1 MVFFNSAS
9 PFNFFDVLSLL
20 GGLALFLYGMNL
32 MGEALEKKAGGKLK
46 TILATFTSN
55 PFKAF
60 ILGLAVT
67 AVIQSSSATTVM
79 VVGFVNSGIMTLRQ
93 AIGVIMGANLG
104 TSVTSW
110 LLSLAGI
117 DGDSF
122 LIQLMKPDSFTPV
135 LAFIAIIIIMVFKNN
150 SKKLDTASIF
160 IGFAILMYGMDFMS
174 GAVSGLKEVDG
185 FAEMLT
191 LFENP
196 ILGVLAGAVLTA
208 IIQSSSASVGILQ
221 ALSLTGTI
229 SYASA
234 LPIIMGQNIGTCVT
248 AMISSFGA
256 NKNAKR
262 AAVVHLCFNVIGTV
276 FWLIVYMLITTIF
289 RITFFETHYVD
300 PLAIAILHTVFNIL
314 SILIQAPFIRQLEK
328 LACLII
334 KDGKSKGD
342 EDFELLDERLLSTPT
357 IAIERSRMVAIKM
370 AETSVKTL
378 KQSFDLLF
386 DYNEKGALAV
396 RAGEDK
402 TDKYEDSLGTYL
414 VRVSSKSMSE
424 ADSHEVSKLLHM
436 IGDFERIGDHAVN
449 IVESADEAKNKGLSF
464 SDEAKKEI
472 SIMIDAVK
480 EILDLSLEA
489 FKNNDLEKAYAVE
502 PLEDVVDMLKL
513 KLKSSHVSRLRKNE
527 CTIEMGF
534 IHSDLLTNLERV
546 SDHCS
551 NIAACMIEIAHNSFE
566 MHGYINTLN
575 KDHNNIYTERYA
587 HYSEKYSIKELS

>member
-1 MVFFNSAS
+1 MDFFSS
-9 PFNFFDVLSLL
+9 SGSFNFFNVLSLL

-46 TILATFTSN
+46 TILANFTSN

-60 ILGLAVT
+60 ILGLGVT
-67 AVIQSSSATTVM
+67 AIIQSSSATTVM

-110 LLSLAGI
+110 ILSLTGI
-117 DGDSF
+117 DGESF
-122 LIQLMKPDSFTPV
+122 LIQLLKPDSFTPV
-135 LAFIAIIIIMVFKNN
+135 IAFIAIIMIMLFKNN
-150 SKKLDTASIF
+150 SKRLDTAAIF

-174 GAVSGLKEVDG
+174 GAVSGLKDVPQ
-185 FAEMLT
+185 FAKMLT

-196 ILGVLAGAVLTA
+196 VLGVLAGAILTA

-229 SYASA
+229 SFASA

-262 AAVVHLCFNVIGTV
+262 AAVVHLCFNTIGSIV
-276 FWLIVYMLITTIF
+276 WLLVYSVATALF
-289 RITFFETHYVD
+289 NITFFEENYVD
-300 PLAIAILHTVFNIL
+300 PLSIAILHSVFNIL
-314 SILIQAPFIRQLEK
+314 SIAIQAPFIRQLEK

-334 KDGKSKGD
+334 RDGKSQGD
-342 EDFELLDERLLSTPT
+342 EVFELLDERLLSTPT
-357 IAIERSRMVAIKM
+357 IAIERSRMVAVKM
-370 AETSVKTL
+370 AETAVKTL
-378 KQSFDLLF
+378 KHSLDVLF
-386 DYNEKGALAV
+386 DYTEKEAIAV

-414 VRVSSKSMSE
+414 VRVSSKNMSE

-449 IVESADEAKNKGLSF
+449 IVESADEVRTKGLDF
-464 SDEAKKEI
+464 SGEAKKEL
-472 SIMIDAVK
+472 SVMINAVK
-480 EILDLSLEA
+480 EILDLSLDA
-489 FKNNDLEKAYAVE
+489 FKNNDIAKAYSVE
-502 PLEDVVDMLKL
+502 PLEEVVDTLKL
-513 KLKSSHVSRLRKNE
+513 QLKASHVNRLRKNE

-534 IHSDLLTNLERV
+534 VHSDLLTNLERV

-551 NIAACMIEIAHNSFE
+551 NVAACMIEIANNSFD
-566 MHGYINTLN
+566 MHGYIDGID
-575 KDHNNIYTERYA
+575 KDHNEFYAERYD
-587 HYSEKYSIKELS
+587 YYTEKYSLKENI

>member
-1 MVFFNSAS
+1 MD
-9 PFNFFDVLSLL
+9 FFDILNLL

-46 TILATFTSN
+46 TILASFTSN

-60 ILGLAVT
+60 ILGLGVT

-79 VVGFVNSGIMTLRQ
+79 VVGFVNSGIMTLKQ

-110 LLSLAGI
+110 LLSLTGI

-122 LIQLMKPDSFTPV
+122 LIQLLKPDSFTPV
-135 LAFIAIIIIMVFKNN
+135 FAFVAIIIIMVFKNN
-150 SKKLDTASIF
+150 SKKLDTASIL

-174 GAVSGLKEVDG
+174 GAVSGLKDVPE
-185 FAEMLT
+185 FSNLLT
-191 LFENP
+191 VFENP
-196 ILGVLAGAVLTA
+196 VLGVLAGAILTA

-221 ALSLTGTI
+221 ALSLTGTL

-276 FWLIVYMLITTIF
+276 VWLAIYMLITWIF
-289 RITFFETHYVD
+289 NITFFEENYVD
-300 PLAIAILHTVFNIL
+300 PLSIAILHTVFNVL
-314 SILIQAPFIRQLEK
+314 SILIQAPFIKQLEK
-328 LACLII
+328 LACLIVR
-334 KDGKSKGD
+334 DGNAKGD
-342 EDFELLDERLLSTPT
+342 DDVALLDERLLSTPT

-378 KQSFDLLF
+378 KDSFDLLF

-436 IGDFERIGDHAVN
+436 IGDYERIGDHAVN
-449 IVESADEAKNKGLSF
+449 IIESADEVKNKGLSF
-464 SDEAKKEI
+464 SPEAKKEI
-472 SIMIDAVK
+472 GVMIDAVK
-480 EILDLSLEA
+480 EILDISLEA
-489 FKNNDLEKAYAVE
+489 FKNNDLSKAYSVE
-502 PLEDVVDMLKL
+502 PLEEVVDTLKL
-513 KLKSSHVSRLRKNE
+513 QLKSSHVSRLRKNE

-566 MHGYINTLN
+566 MHEYINTLD
-575 KDHNNIYTERYA
+575 KSHNEIYKERYTF
-587 HYSEKYSIKELS
+587 YSEKYSLKEL

>member
-1 MVFFNSAS
+1 MDFFNSGS
-9 PFNFFDVLSLL
+9 PFNFFNVLSLL

-46 TILATFTSN
+46 TILANFTSN

-60 ILGLAVT
+60 VLGLGVT

-110 LLSLAGI
+110 LLSLTGI

-122 LIQLMKPDSFTPV
+122 WIQILKPDSFTPV
-135 LAFIAIIIIMVFKNN
+135 IAFIAIIIIMMFKNN

-174 GAVSGLKEVDG
+174 SAVSGLKDVPE

-196 ILGVLAGAVLTA
+196 VLGVLAGAILTA

-221 ALSLTGTI
+221 ALSRTGTL

-262 AAVVHLCFNVIGTV
+262 AAVVHLCFNVIGTI
-276 FWLIVYMLITTIF
+276 FWLTVYTAVTAIF
-289 RITFFETHYVD
+289 KIAFFEDNYVN
-300 PLAIAILHTVFNIL
+300 PLSIAILHTVFNIL

-328 LACLII
+328 LACLIVR
-334 KDGKSKGD
+334 DGKSKGD
-342 EDFELLDERLLSTPT
+342 EDFSLLDERLLTTPT
-357 IAIERSRMVAIKM
+357 IAIERSRMVAVKM
-370 AETSVKTL
+370 AETSVKTI
-378 KQSFDLLF
+378 KDAFDLLF
-386 DYNEKGALAV
+386 NYNEKAALAV

-414 VRVSSKSMSE
+414 VRVSSRSMSE

-449 IVESADEAKNKGLSF
+449 IIESADEVKNKGLAF
-464 SDEAKKEI
+464 SPEAKKEI
-472 SIMIDAVK
+472 DVMIDAVK

-502 PLEDVVDMLKL
+502 PLEEVVDTLKL
-513 KLKSSHVSRLRKNE
+513 KLKSSHVNRLRKNE

-534 IHSDLLTNLERV
+534 VHSDLLTNLERV

-566 MHGYINTLN
+566 MHGYINTLDR
-575 KDHNNIYTERYA
+575 DHNKIYTEKHAY
-587 HYSEKYSIKELS
+587 YSEKYNLKELS